1 MTPIK
6 FASSVHLDVSSISD
20 PHIRH
25 SLCSPGWNVVA
36 LWRVCKDYPQ
46 ECASILNLSQLT
58 LGDPEIP
65 KFTSNLDLY
74 PGGSCTL
81 SELHTTFRRGSVS
94 PAQLRRLVKHRTIR
108 DIHNEFFTKIYD
120 PLRPVKNLKETPWA
134 DILAYE
140 QEVVEILEKAL
151 ALAEARVVLLMR
163 EAELEDK
170 PEDSDASQ
178 GNRARRLF
186 DQLTRRRSRRTNDLD
201 EAISTHL
208 FMRVLAASALY
219 AFVVRHIH
227 DTPCPNIRLAGEDL

>member
-6 FASSVHLDVSSISD
+6 FASSVHLDVSSISN
-20 PHIRH
+20 PHIRQ

-81 SELHTTFRRGSVS
+81 SELHSTFRRGSVS

-108 DIHNEFFTKIYD
+108 GIHNEFFTKIYD

-140 QEVVEILEKAL
+140 QEIVEILEKAL

-178 GNRARRLF
+178 GHGCRRLF
-186 DQLTRRRSRRTNDLD
+186 DRCTSLRSACPETLFDHISSN
-201 EAISTHL
+201 EA
-208 FMRVLAASALY
+208 ALSSHQ
-219 AFVVRHIH
+219 RS
-227 DTPCPNIRLAGEDL
+227 